1 MRINI
6 SEILANPSVTRE
18 YEVVPSFDELVLSH
32 AAYPVV
38 HKEPFILSVS
48 SSSGK
53 VLIRGRTNVR
63 LLMPCDR
70 CLEPLE
76 IPFSIVID
84 AKVNRDWLSDGASNV
99 PEGDSE
105 IDDVDAFGF
114 LDGCILDVDKLVSD
128 EIVVA
133 LPTKVLCKDDCKGL
147 CAVCGKNLNHGSC
160 DCDRSVGD
168 PRMAAIRDI
177 FKEFNS

>member
-1 MRINI
+1 MK
-6 SEILANPSVTRE
+6 E

-32 AAYPVV
+32 GSYPVV
-38 HKEPFILSVS
+38 YKEPFVLTVS
-48 SSSGK
+48 SSSGRL
-53 VLIRGRTNVR
+53 LIGGRTEVR
-63 LLMPCDR
+63 LEMPCDR
-70 CLEPLE
+70 CLKAME

-84 AKVNRDWLSDGASNV
+84 VKVSKDRLSDGASNV

-105 IDDVDAFGF
+105 IDDVDEFSF

-147 CAVCGKNLNHGSC
+147 CPVCGKNLNYGSC
-160 DCDRSVGD
+160 SCDRSVGD

-177 FKEFNS
+177 FREFNS